1 MLQEIENEL
10 KENII
15 PFWLSLK
22 DEEYGG
28 YYGLL
33 SQDLVL
39 DKKAE
44 KGCILNS
51 RILWFFSNAYIEL
64 KDDKLL
70 TAADHAY
77 QFLTEKCID
86 KEFGGVYW
94 SVEYDGKPLDTMKHT
109 YNQAFAIY
117 SLASYYAA
125 TGNEDAI
132 GIAMDLFHVIEE
144 KCMDEYGYMEAFSR
158 EFEEITNEALS
169 ENGIIARKT
178 MNTILHIMEAYTELF
193 EVTKNENVKNS
204 LIKVLDTFEKHIF
217 NKELRRLE
225 VFFDDK
231 YNSILDLHSYG
242 HDIEASWLLDL
253 AKNALNIDEIKQKIS
268 IITDT
273 LADRIYNIAY
283 DGHSVLNECENGVD
297 NVHRV
302 WWIQAESI
310 VGFINAYE
318 KNPSEKRYLEAA
330 KSIWEYIKEFL
341 IDKRPGS
348 EWFWE
353 VDENGKP
360 YPERPI
366 VEPWKCP
373 YHNGR
378 MCLEVI
384 KRLKNKEI

>member
-1 MLQEIENEL
+1 
-10 KENII
+10 
-15 PFWLSLK
+15 
-22 DEEYGG
+22 
-28 YYGLL
+28 
-33 SQDLVL
+33 
-39 DKKAE
+39 
-44 KGCILNS
+44 
-51 RILWFFSNAYIEL
+51 
-64 KDDKLL
+64 
-70 TAADHAY
+70 
-77 QFLTEKCID
+77 
-86 KEFGGVYW
+86 
-94 SVEYDGKPLDTMKHT
+94 
-109 YNQAFAIY
+109 
-117 SLASYYAA
+117 
-125 TGNEDAI
+125 
-132 GIAMDLFHVIEE
+132 
-144 KCMDEYGYMEAFSR
+144 
-158 EFEEITNEALS
+158 
-169 ENGIIARKT
+169 

-253 AKNALNIDEIKQKIS
+253 AKNTLNIDEIKQKIS